1 MTYYLFDSRGFIGDI
16 ASIHGL
22 FELRE
27 YFSES
32 NIILQDFF
40 ENGYTENMILFFE
53 VLSGTESDDEKINE
67 TILKLKDLIPQCR
80 DIAIISD
87 AVETKEDAQ
96 RKDEIEKRYLLPKG
110 KKPGIAAR
118 RQRARELYKP
128 RGRKVQDFVHAKLIE
143 IAGKLKAEMTRG
155 NHPFDLVI
163 GDNVF
168 EIVIIPPD
176 DLDAEHSRKPKS
188 G

>member
-143 IAGKLKAEMTRG
+143 IAGKMKAELTRG

-163 GDNVF
+163 GDNV
-168 EIVIIPPD
+168 IDVIILPPD
-176 DLDAEHSRKPKS
+176 DLDGEHSRKPKS